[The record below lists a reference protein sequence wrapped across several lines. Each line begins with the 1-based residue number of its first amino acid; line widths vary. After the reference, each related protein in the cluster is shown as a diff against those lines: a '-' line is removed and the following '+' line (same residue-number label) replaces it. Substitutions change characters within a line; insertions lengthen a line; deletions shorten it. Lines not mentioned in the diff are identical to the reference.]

1 MKILYINSHSAD
13 YVQDL
18 TYRGLVKI
26 FGLKNVID
34 YKWNQKYH
42 IPYKKYP
49 KNLGYVKG
57 SLLPSLA
64 NRAVKNFDIVFVG
77 SAKVD
82 CFETYLT
89 FLDRIPRD
97 IPVVF
102 IDGGD
107 KPVIGM
113 DLSVY
118 GRPELYERAIQ
129 KRPFDLVFKREKIIG
144 QDYGENV
151 HPLPMSF
158 NMDRVRNF
166 SNTKK
171 YDVSFWAVESWPIRS
186 QALDILSGKFDCKDN
201 GTGRNQKFSKYKRKG
216 EFYLEELAR
225 CKIVLNFRGGGWD
238 TMRYWEVPAVGSF
251 MISQKPQLEIPN
263 NFEHQKH
270 IVFCRDDLSDL
281 IELCEYYLKNDT
293 AREQI
298 AANGKSHLLQY
309 HTDVKRAE
317 HIIKT
322 IRNVYKSL

>member
-322 IRNVYKSL
+322 IRNVYKNL